1 MGEPGEQSALAVVH
15 RALRWDVSSWS
26 VEETVLFACGHP
38 TGPKSTHSLSTFFE
52 AVAVGMGSEM
62 IAWGRRFSVLLLA
75 RYSLGHHAAL
85 SGHR

>member
-15 RALRWDVSSWS
+15 RALQWDVSSWS

-38 TGPKSTHSLSTFFE
+38 TGPKSTLSRPFFE

-62 IAWGRRFSVLLLA
+62 IAWGRSFSVLLLA